1 MPRLIGGPGRGSARL
16 GYFLTEAGAGS
27 PVGRVPSERR
37 VAEAEERFS

>member
-1 MPRLIGGPGRGSARL
+1 MPRLIGGLAEDRSARVL
-16 GYFLTEAGAGS
+16 PDRGRCPAQ